1 MYGIDIS
8 KHNGDINLEPYKGQ
22 FVIIRAGYGNFTK
35 DEKFDRNVN
44 ECKRLGIPFGVY
56 LYSYALNEDG
66 AKAEAEALLKVL
78 EPIRNDIKVGV
89 WFDMEDADGY
99 KRKHGL
105 ALTHDN
111 LAPICYA
118 FAKAIEDAGYYSG
131 IYTGETWLH
140 LISPECDRFD
150 KWVARWGTNDGNL
163 QNDTSEHGTLHQYTS
178 KPLDKDIM
186 YADISRYTGG
196 EAKPEPAKNPLDSF
210 TDEQLA
216 DKVMAGEFGAGDARK
231 NTLGAR
237 YEAVQA
243 IVNAKAKRYNFNLA
257 EDGSLGTASVK
268 ALQTWLGTPVDG
280 RVSGQY
286 IKAEKYMQACV
297 NGVWEFSS
305 HPTGS
310 IMVRALQNKVGSTAD
325 GIMGQNTVKALQRFL
340 EVSEDGYLGPNTAR
354 ALQHYLNR
362 L

>member
-35 DEKFDRNVN
+35 DEKFERNVS

-56 LYSYALNEDG
+56 LYSYALNPEG
-66 AKAEAEALLKVL
+66 AKKEAEELLKVL
-78 EPIRNDIKVGV
+78 EPIKNGIKVGV

-99 KRKHGL
+99 KKKHGFNF
-105 ALTHDN
+105 THEN
-111 LAPICYA
+111 ISAICYE
-118 FAKAIEDAGYYSG
+118 FAKTIEDAGYYSG
-131 IYTGETWLH
+131 IYTSLSWLQY
-140 LISPECDRFD
+140 IKPECDRFD
-150 KWVARWGTNDGNL
+150 KWVASWGTNNGEL
-163 QNDTSEHGTLHQYTS
+163 QNDTSQYGTIHQYTS
-178 KPLDKDIM
+178 KPLDKNIM
-186 YADISRYTGG
+186 YSDISRYSGNKAT
-196 EAKPEPAKNPLDSF
+196 EPQKNPLDAF

-216 DKVMAGEFGAGDARK
+216 DKVIAGEFGAGDARK
-231 NTLGAR
+231 NALGAR
-237 YEAVQA
+237 YESVQA
-243 IVNAKAKRYNFNLA
+243 IVNAMSKRYNFNLA

-280 RVSGQY
+280 RVSGQS
-286 IKAEKYMQACV
+286 IRSMNHLQACV
-297 NGVWEFSS
+297 NGVWEFGY

-310 IMVRALQNKVGSTAD
+310 MMVKALQTKVGSSAD

-340 EVSEDGYLGPNTAR
+340 GVSQDGYLGPNTAR